1 MILTKLEELSTPIE
15 ESWSKLDY
23 KNIELKNKINIISRN
38 KKLIHEFDEDI
49 DETILHALKYYDN
62 LNIFIIFGK
71 SKNDSYK
78 YYLNHFKDDYI
89 LYGLKHSIRQKQH
102 LHKILYQL
110 VFPRTIMKTKEDLCD
125 YCKTKYPCI
134 SQFGVFRK
142 LQQPSVSPAALHLK
156 QALMGTADESF
167 DISILLVCKRNLE
180 KKYPCNDII
189 ADDYFIYIP
198 NTKEEK
204 WNASSLFFCNNSLKF
219 VELQSFEHYIK
230 RESDKS
236 KKMFLKYRSWL
247 LNNIDSKNHCQF
259 MLFSSVILY
268 LIGHRQ
274 MNDLDLYVHTVPQE
288 IVEKLNGLHDSSL
301 NGDSYSFLEFQIKGT
316 EKWPS
321 YWDTWL
327 DIWARQSGAKYF
339 EEILGNPKYHFYF
352 LGVKIISLECD
363 IVRRLMRN
371 RPRAYADLIAFR
383 KRYAYN
389 IKIPAVPKISY
400 SYEPIIGKTTDEI
413 NAIIAKGGCVL
424 DEKNKEIK
432 ISYETNM
439 SKFLNTISYSLR
451 EAYRMNMSVEE
462 ILKDLNMQPEKKF
475 GVKILS
481 NVDLVKSSV
490 LEERS
495 TPRVEEN
502 VHVKKNI
509 QVMIKIKKKSSSKE
523 AKECVK

>member
-1 MILTKLEELSTPIE
+1 MILTKLEDISIPVEK
-15 ESWSKLDY
+15 SWSKLDY
-23 KNIELKNKINIISRN
+23 KNIELKNKINIITRN

-62 LNIFIIFGK
+62 LNIFVLFGK

-89 LYGLKHSIRQKQH
+89 LYGLKHNIHRKQYI
-102 LHKILYQL
+102 HKILYQL
-110 VFPRTIMKTKEDLCD
+110 IFPRTIIKTKEDLYD
-125 YCKTKYPCI
+125 YCKTKYPSI
-134 SQFGVFRK
+134 HQF
-142 LQQPSVSPAALHLK
+142 
-156 QALMGTADESF
+156 DESF

-180 KKYPCNDII
+180 KKYPCNDIVGE
-189 ADDYFIYIP
+189 DYFIYIP

-204 WNASSLFFCNNSLKF
+204 WNSSSLFFCNNSLKF

-230 RESDKS
+230 RESEKS

-247 LNNIDSKNHCQF
+247 LNSVDFKNHCQF
-259 MLFSSVILY
+259 MLFSSVVLY

-274 MNDLDLYVHTVPQE
+274 MNDLDLYVHTVPSE
-288 IVEKLNGLHDSSL
+288 IVEKLNGLHD
-301 NGDSYSFLEFQIKGT
+301 NNMHGDAYSFLEFQIKGT
-316 EKWPS
+316 EKWPT
-321 YWDTWL
+321 YWNTWL

-389 IKIPAVPKISY
+389 IKIPEVPKIYY
-400 SYEPIIGKTTDEI
+400 SYESIIGKTSQEI
-413 NAIIAKGGCVL
+413 NAIIANGKGVL

-432 ISYETNM
+432 ISHETNI

-462 ILKDLNMQPEKKF
+462 ILKDLNMQPEKKS

-481 NVDLVKSSV
+481 NIDLVKSSV
-490 LEERS
+490 LEERPK
-495 TPRVEEN
+495 PRVVEEEPF
-502 VHVKKNI
+502 KKNI
-509 QVMIKIKKKSSSKE
+509 KVMIKIKKKSSKDKSYSPNEKE
-523 AKECVK
+523 YVK

>member
-1 MILTKLEELSTPIE
+1 MILTKLEDISIPVEK
-15 ESWSKLDY
+15 SWSKLDF
-23 KNIELKNKINIISRN
+23 KNIELKNKINIITRN

-62 LNIFIIFGK
+62 LNIFVLFGK

-89 LYGLKHSIRQKQH
+89 LYGLKHNIHRKQH
-102 LHKILYQL
+102 LHKLLYQL
-110 VFPRTIMKTKEDLCD
+110 IFTRTIIKTKEDLHE
-125 YCKTKYPCI
+125 YCKTKYPPI
-134 SQFGVFRK
+134 NQF
-142 LQQPSVSPAALHLK
+142 
-156 QALMGTADESF
+156 DESF

-189 ADDYFIYIP
+189 ENSYFIYIP

-204 WNASSLFFCNNSLKF
+204 YNASSIFFCNNSLKF
-219 VELQSFEHYIK
+219 IELQSFEHYIK

-247 LNNIDSKNHCQF
+247 LNNVDFENHCQF
-259 MLFSSVILY
+259 MLFSSVVLY

-274 MNDLDLYVHTVPQE
+274 MNDLDLYVHTIPQN
-288 IVEKLNGLHDSSL
+288 IIEKVNILHDSNI
-301 NGDSYSFLEFQIKGT
+301 NGDTYSFLEFQIKGT
-316 EKWPS
+316 EKWPT
-321 YWDTWL
+321 YWNTWL
-327 DIWARQSGAKYF
+327 DIWARHSGAKYF

-389 IKIPAVPKISY
+389 IKIPEIPKISY
-400 SYEPIIGKTTDEI
+400 SYESTVSKTSEEII
-413 NAIIAKGGCVL
+413 AIIAKGGIL

-432 ISYETNM
+432 ISYETNI

-451 EAYRMNMSVEE
+451 EAYRINMSIEE
-462 ILKDLNMQPEKKF
+462 ILKDLNMQSEKKSGF
-475 GVKILS
+475 KILS
-481 NVDLVKSSV
+481 NMELVKSSV

-495 TPRVEEN
+495 TPRVEEDI
-502 VHVKKNI
+502 HVKKNI
-509 QVMIKIKKKSSSKE
+509 QVMIKIKKKSTTDK
-523 AKECVK
+523 ACVK

>member
-1 MILTKLEELSTPIE
+1 MILTKLEDLSTPIK

-38 KKLIHEFDEDI
+38 KKLIHQFDEDI
-49 DETILHALKYYDN
+49 DETVLHALKYYDN
-62 LNIFIIFGK
+62 LNIFVIFGK

-89 LYGLKHSIRQKQH
+89 LYGLKHSIHRKQH

-110 VFPRTIMKTKEDLCD
+110 IFPRTIMKTKDDLHENLHSSGFQRSSCD
-125 YCKTKYPCI
+125 QALPSSAEYYKTKYPSI
-134 SQFGVFRK
+134 SKF
-142 LQQPSVSPAALHLK
+142 
-156 QALMGTADESF
+156 DENF

-189 ADDYFIYIP
+189 ADDHFIYIP

-274 MNDLDLYVHTVPQE
+274 MNDLDLYVHTVPPE
-288 IVEKLNGLHDSSL
+288 IVEKLNELHDSSL

-316 EKWPS
+316 EKWPA
-321 YWDTWL
+321 YWNTWL

-400 SYEPIIGKTTDEI
+400 TYEPTIGKTKEEI
-413 NAIIAKGGCVL
+413 DAIISKGGCAM

-462 ILKDLNMQPEKKF
+462 ILKDLNMQPEKKS
-475 GVKILS
+475 GSKILS
-481 NVDLVKSSV
+481 NMDLVKSSV

-502 VHVKKNI
+502 VPVKKNI

-523 AKECVK
+523 ANVYVK

>member
-1 MILTKLEELSTPIE
+1 MILTKLDDLSIPVE

-23 KNIELKNKINIISRN
+23 KNIELKNKINIITRN

-49 DETILHALKYYDN
+49 DETVLHALKYYDN
-62 LNIFIIFGK
+62 LNIFVLFGK

-89 LYGLKHSIRQKQH
+89 LYGLKHSIHLKQN

-110 VFPRTIMKTKEDLCD
+110 VFPRTIMKTKEDLHD
-125 YCKTKYPCI
+125 YCKTKYPSI
-134 SQFGVFRK
+134 NQF
-142 LQQPSVSPAALHLK
+142 
-156 QALMGTADESF
+156 DESF

-180 KKYPCNDII
+180 KKYPCNDIV
-189 ADDYFIYIP
+189 ASDHFIYIP

-230 RESDKS
+230 RESEKS
-236 KKMFLKYRSWL
+236 KKMFLKYRTWL
-247 LNNIDSKNHCQF
+247 LNSVDFKNHCQF
-259 MLFSSVILY
+259 MLFSSVVLY

-274 MNDLDLYVHTVPQE
+274 MNDLDLYVHTVPCD
-288 IVEKLNGLHDSSL
+288 IVEKLNGLHNSEMY
-301 NGDSYSFLEFQIKGT
+301 GDAYSFLEFQIKGT

-321 YWDTWL
+321 YWNTWL

-389 IKIPAVPKISY
+389 IKIPEVPKISY
-400 SYEPIIGKTTDEI
+400 SYEPILGKKTEEI
-413 NAIIAKGGCVL
+413 DAIIAKGGVL

-432 ISYETNM
+432 ISHETNM
-439 SKFLNTISYSLR
+439 NKFLNTISYSLR

-462 ILKDLNMQPEKKF
+462 ILKDLNMHPEKKS
-475 GVKILS
+475 GSKIL
-481 NVDLVKSSV
+481 NNIDLVKSSIS
-490 LEERS
+490 EER
-495 TPRVEEN
+495 PKQRVEEE
-502 VHVKKNI
+502 HVKKNI
-509 QVMIKIKKKSSSKE
+509 QVMIKIKKKSISKE
-523 AKECVK
+523 TKDISYVMGPSRA

>member
-1 MILTKLEELSTPIE
+1 MILTKLEDLSTPIE

-38 KKLIHEFDEDI
+38 KKLIHQFDEDI
-49 DETILHALKYYDN
+49 DETVLHALKYYDN
-62 LNIFIIFGK
+62 LNIFVIFGK

-89 LYGLKHSIRQKQH
+89 LYGLKHSIHRKQH

-110 VFPRTIMKTKEDLCD
+110 IFLRTIMKTKEDLCD
-125 YCKTKYPCI
+125 YCKTKYPSI
-134 SQFGVFRK
+134 SQF
-142 LQQPSVSPAALHLK
+142 
-156 QALMGTADESF
+156 DENF

-180 KKYPCNDII
+180 KKYLCNDII
-189 ADDYFIYIP
+189 ADDHFLFIP

-219 VELQSFEHYIK
+219 VEMQSFEHYIK

-274 MNDLDLYVHTVPQE
+274 MNDLDLYVHTVPPE
-288 IVEKLNGLHDSSL
+288 IVEKLNGLHDSTV
-301 NGDSYSFLEFQIKGT
+301 NGDAYSFLEFQIKGT
-316 EKWPS
+316 EKWPA
-321 YWDTWL
+321 YWNTWL

-400 SYEPIIGKTTDEI
+400 TYEPTIGKTTEEI
-413 NAIIAKGGCVL
+413 DAIIAKGGIL

-462 ILKDLNMQPEKKF
+462 ILKDLNMESSSRSVSLAGPHSIKLSWDQMKPEKKSRSQ
-475 GVKILS
+475 ILT
-481 NVDLVKSSV
+481 NADLVKSSV

-495 TPRVEEN
+495 TPRIEEDIPI
-502 VHVKKNI
+502 KKNI
-509 QVMIKIKKKSSSKE
+509 QVMIKIKKKSSSKD
-523 AKECVK
+523 KE